1 MGENWTAAAI
11 TDDSLTFSADHW
23 GTISVFCQGD
33 RAEGVTLE
41 GLKYSLKDAVLTCD
55 FPLGVS
61 NSFTGAESRVTVG
74 KGTLLILWYD

>member
-1 MGENWTAAAI
+1 MGEDWTAAAI
-11 TDDSLTFSADHW
+11 TNGSLAFSADHR

-41 GLKYSLKDAVLTCD
+41 GLKYPLKDAVLTCD

-74 KGTLLILWYD
+74 KGTLLVIWYH